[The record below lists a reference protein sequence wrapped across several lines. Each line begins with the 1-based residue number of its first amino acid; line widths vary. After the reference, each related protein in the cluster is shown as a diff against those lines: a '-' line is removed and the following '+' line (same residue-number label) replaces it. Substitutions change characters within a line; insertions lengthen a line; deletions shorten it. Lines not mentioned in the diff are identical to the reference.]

1 MCHHAVGIL
10 VTRPRFDPVTERHL
24 VVTGASRGIGAATV
38 SQLADQFA
46 AMTLVGRNPA
56 RHRPV
61 TEDLQRR
68 GVRTRLIE
76 CDLSSLESVAGA
88 ARAVEGQVDVVL
100 ANAGV
105 AGQRAETAEGFEI
118 HFGVNH
124 LAHHLL
130 VTALAD
136 RVTDRVVIVSS
147 NAHYDS
153 EGLDLDQVRR
163 STRSLTG
170 FPEYRDS
177 KLANV
182 LFGRE
187 LARRRDLAALVVH
200 PGVTATDIW
209 RRIPWPIRPLFT
221 RRMAN
226 PDEGADT
233 PAWACVESGLE
244 TGGYYARRTLRQ
256 PSPQAMDE
264 AAAAELWERSEAW
277 VQPYREAST

>member
-1 MCHHAVGIL
+1 
-10 VTRPRFDPVTERHL
+10 
-24 VVTGASRGIGAATV
+24 
-38 SQLADQFA
+38 
-46 AMTLVGRNPA
+46 MTLVGRDPA

-61 TEDLQRR
+61 IDDLQ
-68 GVRTRLIE
+68 TRNVEADLIE
-76 CDLSSLESVAGA
+76 CDLSSLESVADAVGA
-88 ARAVEGQVDVVL
+88 VDGQVDVLL

-105 AGQRAETAEGFEI
+105 AGQRAETADGFEI

-136 RVTDRVVIVSS
+136 RVADRVVIVSS

-153 EGLDLDQVRR
+153 DGLDLDQVRR

-170 FPEYRDS
+170 FPEYRGS

-187 LARRRDLAALVVH
+187 LARRWDFAVHIVH

-221 RRMAN
+221 RRMAG
-226 PDEGADT
+226 PEEGADT

-256 PSPQAMDE
+256 PSPQAMDD
-264 AAAAELWERSEAW
+264 AAATALWERSEAW
-277 VQPYREAST
+277 VQPYREANR

>member
-1 MCHHAVGIL
+1 
-10 VTRPRFDPVTERHL
+10 
-24 VVTGASRGIGAATV
+24 
-38 SQLADQFA
+38 
-46 AMTLVGRNPA
+46 MTLIGRNPS

-61 TEDLQRR
+61 NDNLEAR
-68 GVRTRLIE
+68 GVETHLIE
-76 CDLSSLESVAGA
+76 CDLTSLKSVADA
-88 ARAVEGQVDVVL
+88 AQAVEGQVGVIL

-105 AGQRAETAEGFEI
+105 GGQRAETADGFEI

-153 EGLDLDQVRR
+153 DGLDLDQVRR

-187 LARRRDLAALVVH
+187 LARRRGFAVHIVH

-221 RRMAN
+221 RRMAG
-226 PDEGADT
+226 PEEGADT
-233 PAWACVESGLE
+233 PAWACVESALE
-244 TGGYYARRTLRQ
+244 TGGYYARRTIRE
-256 PSPQAMDE
+256 PSPQAMSD
-264 AAAAELWERSEAW
+264 AAAAELWERSEEW
-277 VQPYREAST
+277 VQPYREAHT